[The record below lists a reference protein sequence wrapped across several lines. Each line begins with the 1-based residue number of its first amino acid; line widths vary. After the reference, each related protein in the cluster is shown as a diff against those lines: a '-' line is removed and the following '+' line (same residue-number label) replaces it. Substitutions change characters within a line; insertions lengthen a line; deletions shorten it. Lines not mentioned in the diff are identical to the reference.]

1 LNVVSGVNSGQASTQ
16 LNSTQLNSLN
26 MSKKEKIPASSW
38 SGRISEVIKSDPVP
52 AGCVVIVLIGFLIY
66 EPAAAL
72 STFTG
77 VALMGVAF
85 YFYNSRSTTSTS
97 STKAKTNDGQ
107 PNKTSSGSSSI
118 AATLKNVWEVGQ
130 SKMGGD
136 ATKTNKSH
144 NDKPFG
150 SKYYYA
156 HNNPGATGGYKDGL
170 RMEDF
175 RMNGPRLL
183 SKGGQGVEDTAATSS
198 EETTV
203 AAAAAPKTRIL
214 AQDPS
219 ITNITK
225 YLWDDPGDFNGIAT
239 IRIDALPLKKDK
251 FVDWKDVQ
259 VEDITADLPGEGL
272 LLKIM
277 TTDQGKYQLKI
288 NKLYGD
294 AAAVKTVSKS
304 KRLLVRIYKKKNAVL
319 AVRDK
324 SNLEAWPQPHRKI

>member
-1 LNVVSGVNSGQASTQ
+1 
-16 LNSTQLNSLN
+16 
-26 MSKKEKIPASSW
+26 MSRKEKIPASSW
-38 SGRISEVIKSDPVP
+38 SGKISEIIKSDPIP
-52 AGCVVIVLIGFLIY
+52 AGCVIVVLIGFLIS

-77 VALMGVAF
+77 VALLGLAF
-85 YFYNSRSTTSTS
+85 YFYNSRS
-97 STKAKTNDGQ
+97 STKLKTDKQTNE
-107 PNKTSSGSSSI
+107 TSRGGM

-136 ATKTNKSH
+136 ATKKSH
-144 NDKPFG
+144 DDKPFG

-156 HNNPGATGGYKDGL
+156 HNNSGATGGYKDGL
-170 RMEDF
+170 KMEDY

-183 SKGGQGVEDTAATSS
+183 SKGGQEVEDTSATS
-198 EETTV
+198 EGNILPAPTV
-203 AAAAAPKTRIL
+203 APPKTRIL

-219 ITNITK
+219 IKNITK
-225 YLWDDPGDFNGIAT
+225 YLWDDPGDYNGIAT
-239 IRIDALPLKKDK
+239 IRIDSLPSKNDK
-251 FVDWKDVQ
+251 FVDWKDVK

-272 LLKIM
+272 LVKIV
-277 TTDQGKYQLKI
+277 TDQGKFQLKI

-319 AVRDK
+319 AVMDT
-324 SNLEAWPQPHRKI
+324 SNLDAWPQPHRKI

>member
-1 LNVVSGVNSGQASTQ
+1 
-16 LNSTQLNSLN
+16 
-26 MSKKEKIPASSW
+26 MSRKEKIPAISK
-38 SGRISEVIKSDPVP
+38 SGMISEIIKSDPIP

-77 VALMGVAF
+77 VALMGLAF
-85 YFYNSRSTTSTS
+85 YFYNSRSSTMLKTDDDLTNETS
-97 STKAKTNDGQ
+97 KG
-107 PNKTSSGSSSI
+107 GM

-136 ATKTNKSH
+136 ATKKSH
-144 NDKPFG
+144 EDKPFG

-183 SKGGQGVEDTAATSS
+183 SKGGLGVEDTAAAS
-198 EETTV
+198 EESTSPGLAV
-203 AAAAAPKTRIL
+203 VPPKARIL

-219 ITNITK
+219 VTNITK
-225 YLWDDPGDFNGIAT
+225 YLWDDPGDYNGIAT
-239 IRIDALPLKKDK
+239 IRIESLPLKYGDK
-251 FVDWKDVQ
+251 FVDWTDVK

-272 LLKIM
+272 LVKIV
-277 TTDQGKYQLKI
+277 TDQGKYQLKI

-319 AVRDK
+319 AVMDT
-324 SNLEAWPQPHRKI
+324 SNLDAWPQPHRKI

>member
-1 LNVVSGVNSGQASTQ
+1 
-16 LNSTQLNSLN
+16 
-26 MSKKEKIPASSW
+26 M
-38 SGRISEVIKSDPVP
+38 ISEIIKSDPIS
-52 AGCVVIVLIGFLIY
+52 AGCVIIVLMGFLIY
-66 EPAAAL
+66 EPAAAM

-77 VALMGVAF
+77 VALMGLAF
-85 YFYNSRSTTSTS
+85 YFYNFRS
-97 STKAKTNDGQ
+97 STKFKTDDDQTNE
-107 PNKTSSGSSSI
+107 TSGGGM

-136 ATKTNKSH
+136 AAKKSH
-144 NDKPFG
+144 DDKPFG

-170 RMEDF
+170 RMEDY

-183 SKGGQGVEDTAATSS
+183 SKGGQGVDDTAATS
-198 EETTV
+198 EENTLPAPKV
-203 AAAAAPKTRIL
+203 APPKTRIL

-225 YLWDDPGDFNGIAT
+225 YLWDDPGDYNGIAT
-239 IRIDALPLKKDK
+239 IRIDSLPLKNDK
-251 FVDWKDVQ
+251 FVDWKDVK

-272 LLKIM
+272 LVKIV
-277 TTDQGKYQLKI
+277 TDQGKYQLKI

-319 AVRDK
+319 ANMDT
-324 SNLEAWPQPHRKI
+324 SNLESWPKPHRKI